1 MTRRTLALTDEVY
14 DYLLAN
20 SLREDALLAD
30 LRERTSSMP
39 LAGMQIAPEQGQ
51 FMALLARVM
60 NARTALEIGV
70 FTGYSSV
77 CVARAL
83 PSDGRL
89 VALDAS
95 EEWTRVAREYWARA
109 GLEDRIELRLG
120 PALGSLDALLAE
132 GAAGQFDFAFID
144 ADKIEYPDYYERTLQ
159 LLRNGGVMLIDN
171 VLRDGRV
178 ADVGD
183 ASQDI
188 EAMRVFNDML
198 HEDPR
203 IDLSMLPLGD
213 GLTLACK
220 R

>member
-171 VLRDGRV
+171 VLREGRV

-188 EAMRVFNDML
+188 EAMRVFNGML

>member
-14 DYLLAN
+14 DYLLSN

-30 LRERTSSMP
+30 LRERTAGMP
-39 LAGMQIAPEQGQ
+39 QAGMQIAPEQGQ
-51 FMALLARVM
+51 FMALLARLM
-60 NARTALEIGV
+60 GARAALEIGV

-83 PSDGRL
+83 PGDGRF

-95 EEWTRVAREYWARA
+95 EEWTRVAREYWTRA
-109 GLEDRIELRLG
+109 GLDQRIELRLG
-120 PALGSLDALLAE
+120 PAIESLDALLAE
-132 GAAGQFDFAFID
+132 GQAECFDFAFID

-159 LLRNGGVMLIDN
+159 LLRCGGVMLLDN

-178 ADVGD
+178 ADAGD
-183 ASQDI
+183 ASPDI
-188 EAMRVFNDML
+188 EAMRTFNAAL
-198 HEDPR
+198 HADSR

-213 GLTLACK
+213 GLTLARK

>member
-30 LRERTSSMP
+30 LRERTASMP

-51 FMALLARVM
+51 FMALLARLM
-60 NARTALEIGV
+60 GARTALEIGV
-70 FTGYSSV
+70 FTGYSSM

-83 PSDGRL
+83 PGDGRL

-109 GLEDRIELRLG
+109 ELEDRIELRLG
-120 PALGSLDALLAE
+120 PAVESLDALLAE
-132 GAAGQFDFAFID
+132 GRAGSFDFAFID

-159 LLRNGGVMLIDN
+159 LLRCGGVMLIDN
-171 VLRDGRV
+171 VLREGRV
-178 ADVGD
+178 ADGGD
-183 ASQDI
+183 TSQGI
-188 EAMRVFNDML
+188 EAMRTFNKML
-198 HEDPR
+198 HEDSR

-213 GLTLACK
+213 GLTLARK